1 MKRKLALVGGALVLT
16 LPVYL
21 ALANFQPL
29 ENAFLYHDAWK
40 AFTPLFAL
48 GNAIGI
54 HDDGAIVEMTMFVL
68 SFLIALAIV
77 AILTRAAAAFLR
89 RQRTNA

>member
-1 MKRKLALVGGALVLT
+1 MKHRLALVGGGLLLT

-29 ENAFLYHDAWK
+29 EDLFLYHDAWTVFK
-40 AFTPLFAL
+40 PLFLA

-54 HDDGAIVEMTMFVL
+54 HDDGAIVETTMFVV

-77 AILTRAAAAFLR
+77 ALLACGITRAR
-89 RQRTNA
+89 RERNNA

>member
-1 MKRKLALVGGALVLT
+1 MKRKLVLVGGGLLLT

-29 ENAFLYHDAWK
+29 ENLFLYHDAWK
-40 AFTPLFAL
+40 AFTPLFML

-54 HDDGAIVEMTMFVL
+54 HDDGAIVETTMFIVSFVL
-68 SFLIALAIV
+68 ALAIV
-77 AILTRAAAAFLR
+77 ALLDKGIACTR
-89 RQRTNA
+89 RQRTEM